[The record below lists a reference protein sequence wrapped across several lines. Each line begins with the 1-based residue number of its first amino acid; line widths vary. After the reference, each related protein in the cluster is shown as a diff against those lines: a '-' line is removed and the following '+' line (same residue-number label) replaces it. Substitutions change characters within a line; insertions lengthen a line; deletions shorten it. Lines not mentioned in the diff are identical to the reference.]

1 MFSDV
6 SIARTGGGHQMFRRW
21 PGPSRKYNSD
31 LRAGFYGNELT
42 ANPFGGRGTFDA
54 SEKSDDDLL
63 SD

>member
-21 PGPSRKYNSD
+21 PGQWRKYNSD
-31 LRAGFYGNELT
+31 LRAGVPEGGLMGNPLGSRE
-42 ANPFGGRGTFDA
+42 PFDPPR
-54 SEKSDDDLL
+54 KSDDDFL